1 MALETGDARKQ
12 RTRQA
17 IHRAFFDMVQQQ
29 RYYEIKIETIVAR
42 AGIARSTFYE
52 HFKSKDELLA
62 SSLEGPFSRL
72 VNLVSV
78 GRIQAIGE
86 GPGMALAQAS
96 EINKTQIALLEILT
110 HFWQNRALARSIFTG
125 ALRKKVALSLAAMI
139 YQRLEKTFVNKKW
152 PLGLVSI
159 QLSEMMLAPI
169 VAWLLGEAQC
179 SASVLGDMLVNS
191 VAGAMSAFER
201 KETM

>member
-1 MALETGDARKQ
+1 MTLEIGDARKQ

-29 RYYEIKIETIVAR
+29 RYYEIKIDTLVAR

-52 HFKSKDELLA
+52 HFKSKDALLA

-72 VNLVSV
+72 ANLVKV
-78 GRIQAIGE
+78 CRMQATDESAGV
-86 GPGMALAQAS
+86 ALTQAS
-96 EINKTQIALLEILT
+96 DIRKAQIALIDILS
-110 HFWQNRALARSIFTG
+110 HFWQNRALARSIFIG
-125 ALRKKVALSLAAMI
+125 ALRKKVGLTLAAMI
-139 YQRLEKTFVNKKW
+139 YQRLEKTFANKNL

-179 SASVLGDMLVNS
+179 SAEVLGDMLVKS
-191 VAGAMSAFER
+191 VAGAMSALGR
-201 KETM
+201 KDTM